1 MTTTTSATS
10 GTTPTPTPT
19 ATKSTANVVTSATN
33 SLLTSLGTGSGVDT
47 TSLVTSLVEAQFA
60 AKKGQLSSKLDTI
73 TSQISAVST
82 LKSNITDFT
91 KALETLVKS
100 GTLASQPVVSNTG
113 VLSATAL
120 TGAKLSGLN
129 STIKVNQLA
138 TAQTA
143 VSAKV
148 QTPGTSQF
156 GKGVLTLKIG
166 TIVTAEDGTQS
177 IKGTDADGDAKDD
190 TFPIKID
197 SSNNTLSGI
206 AAAIN
211 ATKSGVTASIVTDAD
226 GGAYLSLK
234 GATGAAQAF
243 SLSADT
249 PELKRFS
256 VDPLAAPPTAS
267 DSSSKPMSIS
277 SAAQNAQLTMDG
289 VPVERATNEI
299 SDLIA
304 GAKLNLSSVGT
315 TTLTSSRPT
324 TAITNAVSDFVE
336 TYNGIVQTIK
346 DQTDPITGVLRADP
360 AAKNL
365 LRSLQGLTSKV
376 LSDTAIPGAPN
387 TLAAIGV
394 RTTRQGLLEIDDAT
408 LTSVMTKNPDAVE
421 SIFSYGGS
429 SGLYAAMQSLQFNA
443 TSSIY
448 GLGASNT
455 NYLKSRATVTDA
467 QDKLTDQA
475 ASMTTRLTQ
484 QFSSMNAKVS
494 AYKSTQSFMQQQI
507 DQWSKSKD

>member
-1 MTTTTSATS
+1 MTTTSATS

-19 ATKSTANVVTSATN
+19 KSTASVTTSATN

-47 TSLVTSLVEAQFA
+47 SSLVTSLVDAQFA
-60 AKKGQLSSKLDTI
+60 AKKSALSTKLDTI
-73 TSQISAVST
+73 SSQISAVAT

-91 KALETLVKS
+91 KALENLVKG
-100 GTLASQPVVSNTG
+100 GTLASQPVVSNAG

-129 STIKVNQLA
+129 STIKVTQLA

-143 VSAKV
+143 VSAKEP
-148 QTPGTSQF
+148 TPKTTTF
-156 GKGVLTLKIG
+156 GEGILTLKIG
-166 TIVTAEDGTQS
+166 TVTTDNDGKPILQ
-177 IKGTDADGDAKDD
+177 GTDADKDGKDD
-190 TFPIKID
+190 TFSIKID

-211 ATKSGVTASIVTDAD
+211 ASKSGVTASIVNDAD

-243 SLSADT
+243 SLSSDSAG
-249 PELKRFS
+249 LASFA
-256 VDPLAAPPTAS
+256 VDPLSPDTSAMKV
-267 DSSSKPMSIS
+267 SSQS
-277 SAAQNAQLTMDG
+277 QNAKLNMDG
-289 VPVERATNEI
+289 VDVERASNEV

-304 GAKLNLSSVGT
+304 GAKLNLTAVGT

-324 TAITNAVSDFVE
+324 TAITNAVNDFVD
-336 TYNGIVQTIK
+336 TYNGIVQSIK
-346 DQTDPITGVLRADP
+346 EQTDPITGVLRADP

-365 LRSLQGLTSKV
+365 LRALQGLTSKV
-376 LSDTAIPGAPN
+376 LNGNAAAGVPN
-387 TLAAIGV
+387 TLAAIGI
-394 RTTRQGLLEIDDAT
+394 RTTREGMLEVDDNA
-408 LTSVMTKNPDAVE
+408 LTAAMTNNADAVE
-421 SIFSYGGS
+421 AMFSYGTSDGIYS
-429 SGLYAAMQSLQFNA
+429 AMQSLQLNA

-448 GLGASNT
+448 GLGASNS
-455 NYLKSRATVTDA
+455 NYLKSRTSVTDA
-467 QDKLTDQA
+467 QAKLTDQA
-475 ASMTTRLTQ
+475 TSMTTRLTQ

-507 DQWSKSKD
+507 DQWSKSN

>member
-47 TSLVTSLVEAQFA
+47 TSLVTSLVDAQFA

-100 GTLASQPVVSNTG
+100 GTLASQPVVSNMG

-148 QTPGTSQF
+148 QTPGTKTFSS
-156 GKGVLTLKIG
+156 GTLTLTTG
-166 TIVTAEDGTQS
+166 TATYRQNPNVNDKPVPDTMTGLSGGKSFS
-177 IKGTDADGDAKDD
+177 IT
-190 TFPIKID
+190 ID
-197 SSNNTLSGI
+197 STNNTLSGI

-211 ATKSGVTASIVTDAD
+211 AKNTGVTASVVSDAD

-234 GATGAAQAF
+234 GPTGAAQAF
-243 SLSADT
+243 SMTAD
-249 PELKRFS
+249 KADS
-256 VDPLAAPPTAS
+256 DLATLDVGLGAS
-267 DSSSKPMSIS
+267 TKSQMSIS
-277 SAAQNAQLTMDG
+277 SKSQNAQLTMDG

>member
-1 MTTTTSATS
+1 MTTTSATS

-19 ATKSTANVVTSATN
+19 KSTASVTTSATN

-47 TSLVTSLVEAQFA
+47 SSLVTSLVDAQFA
-60 AKKGQLSSKLDTI
+60 AKKSALSSKLDTI
-73 TSQISAVST
+73 SSQISAVAT

-91 KALETLVKS
+91 KALENLVKS

-113 VLSATAL
+113 ILSATAL

-129 STIKVNQLA
+129 STITVTQLA

-148 QTPGTSQF
+148 PTPKTTTF
-156 GKGVLTLKIG
+156 GEGILTLKIG
-166 TIVTAEDGTQS
+166 TVTTDADGKPILQ
-177 IKGTDADGDAKDD
+177 GTDADKDGEDD
-190 TFPIKID
+190 TFSIKID

-211 ATKSGVTASIVTDAD
+211 AAKSGVTASIVNDAD

-243 SLSADT
+243 SLSADST
-249 PELKRFS
+249 SLASFA
-256 VDPLAAPPTAS
+256 VDPL
-267 DSSSKPMSIS
+267 SSGSAMKVS
-277 SAAQNAQLTMDG
+277 SQSQNAKLNMDG
-289 VPVERATNEI
+289 VDVERASNEV

-304 GAKLNLSSVGT
+304 GAKLNLTAVGT

-324 TAITNAVSDFVE
+324 TAITNAVNDFVD
-336 TYNGIVQTIK
+336 TYNGIVATIK
-346 DQTDPITGVLRADP
+346 EQTDPITGVLRADP

-365 LRSLQGLTSKV
+365 LRALQGLTSKV
-376 LSDTAIPGAPN
+376 LNGNAAAGVPN
-387 TLAAIGV
+387 TLAGIGI
-394 RTTRQGLLEIDDAT
+394 RTTRQGMLEVDDAA
-408 LTSVMTKNPDAVE
+408 LTAAMTTNADAVE
-421 SIFSYGGS
+421 AMFSYGTSDGIYS
-429 SGLYAAMQSLQFNA
+429 AMQSLQLSA

-448 GLGASNT
+448 GLGAST
-455 NYLKSRATVTDA
+455 SNYLKTRSDTTEK

-475 ASMTTRLTQ
+475 ASMTARLTQ

-507 DQWSKSKD
+507 DQWSKSN

>member
-1 MTTTTSATS
+1 MTTTSATATS
-10 GTTPTPTPT
+10 TATPTPTPAKTT
-19 ATKSTANVVTSATN
+19 ASVTTSATN
-33 SLLTSLGTGSGVDT
+33 SLLTALGTGSGVDT

-60 AKKGQLSSKLDTI
+60 AKNSQLSTRLDTI

-91 KALETLVKS
+91 KALESLVKS
-100 GTLASQPVVSNTG
+100 GSLASQPVVSNAS

-148 QTPGTSQF
+148 QTPGAKTFST
-156 GKGVLTLKIG
+156 GTLTLTTG
-166 TIVTAEDGTQS
+166 TATYRENPDVDGKPVPDTMTALSGGKSLS
-177 IKGTDADGDAKDD
+177 IS
-190 TFPIKID
+190 ID
-197 SSNNTLSGI
+197 NTNNTLSGI

-211 ATKSGVTASIVTDAD
+211 AQNSGITASIVTDAD

-234 GATGAAQAF
+234 GPTGAAQAF
-243 SLSADT
+243 SMTAAD
-249 PELKRFS
+249 PES
-256 VDPLAAPPTAS
+256 DLATLDVGVGAS
-267 DSSSKPMSIS
+267 DKSQMSIS
-277 SAAQNAQLTMDG
+277 AKSQNAQLTMDG
-289 VPVERATNEI
+289 VPVERASNEI

-315 TTLTSSRPT
+315 TTLTASRPT
-324 TAITNAVSDFVE
+324 TAITNAVSDFVD

-365 LRSLQGLTSKV
+365 LRALQGLTSKV
-376 LSDTAIPGAPN
+376 LNDSAAPGTPN

-408 LTSVMTKNPDAVE
+408 LTSVMTNNANAVE
-421 SIFSYGGS
+421 AIFSYGGS

-448 GLGASNT
+448 GLGASNS